1 MQNGAP
7 LVSIIIPCYK
17 AEKELPS
24 ALDSIARQTHT
35 NWEVL
40 VVNDCWQDSTEDIVN
55 QFQKSYP
62 NNPFKFF
69 RHSKN
74 EGLGAT
80 RNTGI
85 KAAAGDFVAFLDHD
99 DRWDPKHLEHAL
111 TTMSRAKAD
120 IYYSPV
126 LVFNAD
132 GTGNDWIWGPTQE
145 DLDQFPQSIFNRNF
159 IQPSSAVFS
168 REFITRLGPMDTA
181 PAVHFCEDHDY
192 WIRAVNLGAKFVT
205 TSEVTAHY
213 RYANPDAATSKIPLM
228 IEHDISVQ
236 KKHLG
241 STVFFTA
248 TKHRAIAGNYRRL
261 ANFFWKSHHVKSLWF
276 LTQSI
281 YWCPR
286 DLGTLRQFIKGI
298 FYWPFLSRKL
308 NRA

>member
-120 IYYSPV
+120 IITLQFLYSTPMG
-126 LVFNAD
+126 LETIGSGGPLKRILINFPNLFLIETLFNHPLLFSVESSLH
-132 GTGNDWIWGPTQE
+132 G
-145 DLDQFPQSIFNRNF
+145 LDP
-159 IQPSSAVFS
+159 
-168 REFITRLGPMDTA
+168 
-181 PAVHFCEDHDY
+181 
-192 WIRAVNLGAKFVT
+192 W
-205 TSEVTAHY
+205 
-213 RYANPDAATSKIPLM
+213 IPLP
-228 IEHDISVQ
+228 
-236 KKHLG
+236 L
-241 STVFFTA
+241 STF
-248 TKHRAIAGNYRRL
+248 
-261 ANFFWKSHHVKSLWF
+261 VKITIIGFGL
-276 LTQSI
+276 
-281 YWCPR
+281 
-286 DLGTLRQFIKGI
+286 
-298 FYWPFLSRKL
+298 
-308 NRA
+308 